1 MEYCAGGDLHDYIKR
16 QEESIPEDVVRR
28 LFTQACLGVD
38 HLHRNEI
45 VHWDLKPLNLFLT
58 EGGSNPISLKI
69 GDLGSALEICQ
80 LQPGRQ
86 IGTTRYMAPESL

>member
-1 MEYCAGGDLHDYIKR
+1 MNHPNIVELHDFKETNNSEQKVEIVMEYCAGGDLHDYIKR

-45 VHWDLKPLNLFLT
+45 VH
-58 EGGSNPISLKI
+58 
-69 GDLGSALEICQ
+69 
-80 LQPGRQ
+80 
-86 IGTTRYMAPESL
+86 